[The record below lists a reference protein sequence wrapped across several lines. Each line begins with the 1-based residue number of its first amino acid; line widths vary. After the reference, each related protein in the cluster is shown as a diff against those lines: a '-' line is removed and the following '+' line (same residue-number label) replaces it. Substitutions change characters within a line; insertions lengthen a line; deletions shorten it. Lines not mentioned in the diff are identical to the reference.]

1 MANKKKGVFYFLNR
15 MGKNRSSNGYGNI
28 FERFIDKIF
37 ANVAKKMQE
46 KAIEKKCK
54 KDPEF
59 AKNYKTLEKLRAQ
72 VEEDLRKKG
81 MTVSERAAQIARE
94 D

>member
-1 MANKKKGVFYFLNR
+1 MA
-15 MGKNRSSNGYGNI
+15 KNRSTNESI

-37 ANVAKKMQE
+37 ANTAKRMHT
-46 KAIEKKCK
+46 KAIEKLSSE
-54 KDPEF
+54 DPEF
-59 AKNYKTLEKLRAQ
+59 AKNYKELQKLRDKM
-72 VEEDLRKKG
+72 EEDLRKKG